1 MKALFFFPLVF
12 ALGYSTGVVAEEPVP
27 PAAATPK
34 DKPVLE
40 LQKGSVVRVNSTN
53 QQYDF
58 FRPWNKKAPFNRR
71 GIGAVI
77 DGNEVVVAAELVAN
91 SNFIELE
98 KPESGERTS
107 ARVVAIDHETNLA
120 LLRPNE
126 ERFLQTLQ
134 PLGTDS
140 TVKVGDQLSVIQL
153 EANGTPVSTQALVTS
168 AEVGRYVLEDC
179 SYLLFK
185 MSCPL
190 QYRENSFTLPIV
202 KDHQLAAILLR
213 YDPRSQTVEAI
224 SGPVIQHFL
233 REAKNTA
240 YRGFPR
246 IGVQFSSMRDPVLRR
261 YVKLPDAAG
270 GVFVDA
276 VQRNGPAAKAG
287 ILPGDI
293 LLAIDGKAID
303 PDGNYIHPIFGKL
316 SVTHLTTTE
325 LYCGQTT
332 NVTVFRN
339 GEQKD
344 IPVELFRQP
353 VESYVV
359 DPYVIDRAPRY
370 LVLGGLVFQE
380 LSRQYLR
387 EWGTNWAK
395 EAPQRFVYY
404 DRFQSELFPE
414 PRKIVFLSQV
424 IPTADTVGYEQLNYL
439 IVNRVNGREIRNLD
453 DLAQAIR
460 APQNGF
466 QKIEF
471 NEDPRA
477 IYLDAGQAEST
488 AKQLQALY
496 ALPALQRL

>member
-1 MKALFFFPLVF
+1 MKSLLLFPL
-12 ALGYSTGVVAEEPVP
+12 LIGLTWTTGTMAEDAQAPAVP
-27 PAAATPK
+27 TPK
-34 DKPVLE
+34 DKPVPE

-98 KPESGERTS
+98 KPEGGERTS
-107 ARVVAIDHETNLA
+107 AQVVAIDHETNLA
-120 LLRPNE
+120 LLKPTDD
-126 ERFLQTLQ
+126 RFLQSLQ
-134 PLGTDS
+134 PLGTDAA
-140 TVKVGDQLSVIQL
+140 VKVGDQLSVIQL
-153 EANGTPVSTQALVTS
+153 ETNGTPVSTLATVTS
-168 AEVGRYVLEDC
+168 AEVGRYVLEDY

-202 KDHQLAAILLR
+202 KDHKLAAILLR
-213 YDPRSQTVEAI
+213 YDPRSQTVDAI

-233 REAKNTA
+233 QEAKNTP

-246 IGVQFSSMRDPVLRR
+246 VGIAFSSLRDPVLRR
-261 YVKLPDAAG
+261 YVKLPDSVG
-270 GVFVDA
+270 GVFVDS
-276 VQRNGPAAKAG
+276 VERNSPAAKAG

-293 LLAIDGKAID
+293 LLTIDGRQID
-303 PDGNYIHPIFGKL
+303 ADGNYIHPVLGKL

-325 LYCGQTT
+325 LYSGQTVT
-332 NVTVFRN
+332 ITVFRN

-344 IPVELFRQP
+344 IPVELFRKSPQ
-353 VESYVV
+353 SYVI

-370 LVLGGLVFQE
+370 LVLGGLVFEE

-387 EWGTNWAK
+387 EWGSNWMK

-414 PRKIVFLSQV
+414 PRKLVFLSQV
-424 IPTADTVGYEQLNYL
+424 IPTQDTVGYEQLNYL
-439 IVNRVNGREIRNLD
+439 ILKRVNGREIRSLD
-453 DLAQAIR
+453 DLAQAVR
-460 APQNGF
+460 TPENGF

-471 NEDPRA
+471 SEDPRV
-477 IYLDAGQAEST
+477 IYLDAGQTENT

>member
-1 MKALFFFPLVF
+1 MKSLLHFALFA
-12 ALGYSTGVVAEEPVP
+12 ALTWSTLAVAEENLAA
-27 PAAATPK
+27 AAATPK
-34 DKPVLE
+34 DKPAPE

-77 DGNEVVVAAELVAN
+77 DGNEVVVSAELVAN

-98 KPESGERTS
+98 KPEDGERSS
-107 ARVVAIDHETNLA
+107 AQVVAIDHETNLA
-120 LLRPNE
+120 LLKPTE
-126 ERFLQTLQ
+126 ERFLQNLE
-134 PLGTDS
+134 PLGTDA
-140 TVKVGDQLSVIQL
+140 TVKVGDELSVIQL
-153 EANGTPVSTQALVTS
+153 ETNGTPVSTRGLVTT
-168 AEVGRYVLEDC
+168 AEVGRYVLEDY

-202 KDHQLAAILLR
+202 KDHKLAAILLR
-213 YDPRSQTVEAI
+213 YDPRSQTVDAI

-233 REAKNTA
+233 REAKNTP

-246 IGVQFSSMRDPVLRR
+246 IGVAFSSMRDPVLRR

-270 GVFVDA
+270 GIFVDD
-276 VQRNGPAAKAG
+276 VERNSPAAKAG

-303 PDGNYIHPIFGKL
+303 ADGNYIHPVLGKL

-325 LYCGQTT
+325 LYSGQTT
-332 NVTVFRN
+332 NVAVFRN

-344 IPVELFRQP
+344 IPVELFRQSP
-353 VESYVV
+353 QSYVI

-370 LVLGGLVFQE
+370 LVLGGLVFEE

-404 DRFQSELFPE
+404 DRFQSELFAE
-414 PRKIVFLSQV
+414 PRKLVFLSQV
-424 IPTADTVGYEQLNYL
+424 IPTQDTVGYEQLNYL
-439 IVNRVNGREIRNLD
+439 ILKRVNDREIRNLD
-453 DLAQAIR
+453 DLAEAIR
-460 APQNGF
+460 SPQNGF

-471 NEDPRA
+471 NEDPRV
-477 IYLDAGQAEST
+477 IYLDAGQTENT

>member
-1 MKALFFFPLVF
+1 MKSLAFFPLLV
-12 ALGYSTGVVAEEPVP
+12 ALSWSTLAMAEDNLP
-27 PAAATPK
+27 PAGATPK
-34 DKPVLE
+34 DKPVPD

-77 DGNEVVVAAELVAN
+77 EGNEVVVAAELVAN

-98 KPESGERTS
+98 KPESGERAS
-107 ARVVAIDHETNLA
+107 AQVVAIDHETNLA
-120 LLRPNE
+120 LLKPND
-126 ERFLQTLQ
+126 ERFLQSLQ
-134 PLGTDS
+134 PLGTDA
-140 TVKVGDQLSVIQL
+140 TVKVGDSLSVVQL
-153 EANGTPVSTQALVTS
+153 ESNGTPVSTQGLVTS

-179 SYLLFK
+179 NYLLFR

-202 KDHQLAAILLR
+202 KNHQLAAILLR
-213 YDPRSQTVEAI
+213 YDPRSQTVDAI

-233 REAKNTA
+233 REAKHTP

-246 IGVQFSSMRDPVLRR
+246 IGIGFSGLRDPVLRR
-261 YVKLPDAAG
+261 YVKLPDTAG
-270 GVFVDA
+270 GVFVDT
-276 VQRNGPAAKAG
+276 VQRNSPAAKAG

-293 LLAIDGKAID
+293 LLAIDGKTID
-303 PDGNYIHPIFGKL
+303 PDGNYIHPAFGKL

-325 LYCGQTT
+325 LYSGQTV
-332 NVTVFRN
+332 NVTIFRN

-344 IPVELFRQP
+344 IPVQLFRQP
-353 VESYVV
+353 AQSYVI

-414 PRKIVFLSQV
+414 SRKIVFLSQV

-439 IVNRVNGREIRNLD
+439 VVKRVNDREICSLD
-453 DLAQAIR
+453 DLSQAVR
-460 APQNGF
+460 SPQNGF

-471 NEDPRA
+471 NDDPRV
-477 IYLDAGQAEST
+477 IYLDAGQAETT

>member
-1 MKALFFFPLVF
+1 
-12 ALGYSTGVVAEEPVP
+12 
-27 PAAATPK
+27 
-34 DKPVLE
+34 
-40 LQKGSVVRVNSTN
+40 
-53 QQYDF
+53 
-58 FRPWNKKAPFNRR
+58 
-71 GIGAVI
+71 
-77 DGNEVVVAAELVAN
+77 
-91 SNFIELE
+91 
-98 KPESGERTS
+98 
-107 ARVVAIDHETNLA
+107 
-120 LLRPNE
+120 
-126 ERFLQTLQ
+126 
-134 PLGTDS
+134 
-140 TVKVGDQLSVIQL
+140 L

-224 SGPVIQHFL
+224 SGPVIKHFL
-233 REAKNTA
+233 REAKTTT

-276 VQRNGPAAKAG
+276 VQRNSPAAKAG
-287 ILPGDI
+287 IVPGDI

-303 PDGNYIHPIFGKL
+303 PDGNYIHPTFGKL
-316 SVTHLTTTE
+316 SITYLTTTE
-325 LYCGQTT
+325 LYCGQTAD
-332 NVTVFRN
+332 VTVFRN

-344 IPVELFRQP
+344 IPVELFRQSP
-353 VESYVV
+353 ESYVI

-424 IPTADTVGYEQLNYL
+424 IPTPDTVGYEQLNYL

-453 DLAQAIR
+453 DLAQAVR
-460 APQNGF
+460 TPQNGF
-466 QKIEF
+466 QKVEF
-471 NEDPRA
+471 NEDPRV

>member
-1 MKALFFFPLVF
+1 MKSLLYFPLIV
-12 ALGYSTGVVAEEPVP
+12 ALTWSTLAVAEDTLA

-34 DKPVLE
+34 EKPVPE

-77 DGNEVVVAAELVAN
+77 DGNEVVVSAELVAN

-98 KPESGERTS
+98 KPEGGERSS
-107 ARVVAIDHETNLA
+107 AQVIAIDHETNLA
-120 LLRPNE
+120 LLKPTE
-126 ERFLQTLQ
+126 ERFLQNLQ
-134 PLGTDS
+134 PLGTDA

-153 EANGTPVSTQALVTS
+153 ETNGTPVSTLGLVTT
-168 AEVGRYVLEDC
+168 AEVGRYVLEDY

-213 YDPRSQTVEAI
+213 YDPRSQTIDAI

-233 REAKNTA
+233 REAKNTP

-246 IGVQFSSMRDPVLRR
+246 IGVAFSSMRDPVLRR

-270 GVFVDA
+270 GVFVDD
-276 VQRNGPAAKAG
+276 VERNGPAAKAG

-303 PDGNYIHPIFGKL
+303 ADGNYIHPVLGKL
-316 SVTHLTTTE
+316 SITHLTTTE
-325 LYCGQTT
+325 LFSGQTT

-344 IPVELFRQP
+344 ISVELFRQSP
-353 VESYVV
+353 QSYVI

-370 LVLGGLVFQE
+370 LVLGGLVFEE

-424 IPTADTVGYEQLNYL
+424 IPTQDTVGYEQLNYL
-439 IVNRVNGREIRNLD
+439 ILKRVNDREIRNLD
-453 DLAQAIR
+453 DLAEAIR
-460 APQNGF
+460 SPRNGF

-471 NEDPRA
+471 NEDPRV
-477 IYLDAGQAEST
+477 IYLDAGQTENT

>member
-1 MKALFFFPLVF
+1 MKSLLYFPLIV
-12 ALGYSTGVVAEEPVP
+12 ALTWSTLAVAEDTLA

-34 DKPVLE
+34 EKPVPE

-77 DGNEVVVAAELVAN
+77 DGNEVVVSAELVAN

-98 KPESGERTS
+98 KPEGGERSS
-107 ARVVAIDHETNLA
+107 AQVIAIDHETNLA
-120 LLRPNE
+120 LLKPTE
-126 ERFLQTLQ
+126 ERFLQNLQ
-134 PLGTDS
+134 PLGTDA

-153 EANGTPVSTQALVTS
+153 ETNGTPVSTLGLVTT
-168 AEVGRYVLEDC
+168 AEVGRYVLEDY

-213 YDPRSQTVEAI
+213 YDPRSQTIDAI

-233 REAKNTA
+233 REAKNTP

-246 IGVQFSSMRDPVLRR
+246 IGVAFSSMRDPVLRR

-270 GVFVDA
+270 GVFVDD
-276 VQRNGPAAKAG
+276 VERNGPAARAG

-303 PDGNYIHPIFGKL
+303 ADGNYIHPVLGKL
-316 SVTHLTTTE
+316 SITHLTTTE
-325 LYCGQTT
+325 LFSGQTT

-344 IPVELFRQP
+344 ISVELFRQSP
-353 VESYVV
+353 QSYVI

-370 LVLGGLVFQE
+370 LVLGGLVFEE

-424 IPTADTVGYEQLNYL
+424 IPTQDTVGYEQLNYL
-439 IVNRVNGREIRNLD
+439 ILKRVNDREIRNLD
-453 DLAQAIR
+453 DLAEAIR
-460 APQNGF
+460 SPRNGF

-471 NEDPRA
+471 NEDPRV
-477 IYLDAGQAEST
+477 IYLDAGQTENT